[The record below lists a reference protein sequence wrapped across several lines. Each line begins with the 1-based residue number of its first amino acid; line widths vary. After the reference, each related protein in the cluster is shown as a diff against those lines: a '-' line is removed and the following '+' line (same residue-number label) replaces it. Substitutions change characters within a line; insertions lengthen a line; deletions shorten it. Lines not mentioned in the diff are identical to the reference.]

1 MKIEYDILAKVSYQ
15 TNLLFS
21 GGNMIKLIICDLD
34 GTLLPSGE
42 KEINREIKNLIKLAT
57 EKGIKFVVAS
67 GRAYHELKSIFDDV
81 SQELIFM
88 PSDGALTVYREKTYY
103 NKPLNLS
110 AVENVIKIAATEK
123 PGIVFSGKYLSSYM
137 GEDKD
142 FTSEILAKK
151 HYMKV
156 YNMADVEEDVYKLAF
171 FGEPKTSF
179 VKKALSG
186 TYTNMLKIIC
196 KSGGWTEFIAPGAG
210 KELAAKCMMDTLKI
224 APREVAVFGNDTN
237 DVGMLSLS
245 PNSFY
250 VENSHPEAV
259 KAAKHET
266 SDIVKTL
273 SEIIRK
279 GDI

>member
-1 MKIEYDILAKVSYQ
+1 
-15 TNLLFS
+15 
-21 GGNMIKLIICDLD
+21 MIKLIICDLD

-42 KEINREIKNLIKLAT
+42 KEIRPEIKNLIKLAT
-57 EKGIKFVVAS
+57 GKGIKFVVAS
-67 GRAYHELKSIFDDV
+67 GRAYHELKHLFDEV
-81 SQELIFM
+81 SEELVFM

-103 NKPLNLS
+103 NKPLNFS
-110 AVENVIKIAATEK
+110 TVEKVSKIALTDE

-137 GEDKD
+137 GEDET
-142 FTSEILAKK
+142 FVSEISSKK

-156 YNMADVEEDVYKLAF
+156 YNMTDVKGDVYKLAF
-171 FGEPKTSF
+171 YGEPKTSF
-179 VKKALSG
+179 VKKVLSG

-196 KSGGWTEFIAPGAG
+196 KSGGWTEFISPGAG
-210 KELAAKCMMDTLKI
+210 KELATKCMMDTLKI
-224 APREVAVFGNDTN
+224 TPEETVVFGNDTN
-237 DVGMLSLS
+237 DVGMLSLT
-245 PNSFY
+245 PNSFA

-259 KAAKHET
+259 KAAKYKT